1 MLAYVFPG
9 QGAQKKGMGEE
20 LFDEFEEW
28 TAQADDILGY
38 SIKQLCLEDPDFNL
52 NKTQYTQPALYTVN
66 ALSYFSRIKHSA
78 ITVDFVAGHSLGE
91 YNALLAAG
99 AFDFAT
105 GLRLVQKRGQLMS
118 QAAGGGMAAVI
129 GLTEEQMAEVLQE
142 HRLESIDIANLN
154 SPHQIVISGAK
165 EDMDLAKQVFESLKD
180 VMMFIPLRTSGAF
193 HSRHMEGAGREF
205 EAFLQNFT
213 FHELR
218 IPVISNVDARRYQ
231 TASIK
236 RNLVQQITSSVRWTE
251 SIRYLMGLGVI
262 DFEEIGPGRVLTDLI
277 GRIKNEAEPLIVDE
291 PALVAETVI
300 ETVFDEMNESHL
312 EIPNKSESIAIE
324 QVHTFEIKPGSLG
337 SAAFRSDYNLKY
349 AYMTGA
355 MYRGIASKEMVVRMG
370 KAGMMGFFGAGG
382 LKLPQIAEAIQYIQQ
397 ELSEGQAYGM
407 NLVHNPSEPEIEE
420 QTVDIFLQSGVKIME
435 AAAFMNIT
443 PALVK
448 YRAKGL
454 TRDADR
460 RVVSINK
467 MIAKVSRPEVAE
479 AFLSPAP
486 ERIIAKLREEN
497 KITPEEALMLRE
509 VPVAD
514 DICAEADS
522 GGHTDGAVAYAL
534 MPAMIKLRD
543 EMMQRYSY
551 PTRIRIGAAGGI
563 GTPDAI
569 SAAFTLGADFI
580 VTGSINQCTVEA
592 GTSDEVKDLLQQMNV
607 QDTEYAPAGDMFE
620 MGARVQVLKKGL
632 FFPAR
637 SNKLYDLYRQYNSI
651 DEIDEKTKA
660 QIQEK
665 YFKRSFESVY
675 ETVRTRYPQ
684 VVEKAERNPKYKM
697 AMIFRWYFSYS
708 TRLAL
713 QGDQENKVDYQIHC
727 GPALGAFNQWVKGTK
742 LEDWRNRHVDE
753 IAETLMTETA
763 ALLNRRYNSF
773 RMPSEEPG
781 MPDLQDIR
789 SAQEVY

>member
-20 LFDEFEEW
+20 LFDEFKEL

-66 ALSYFSRIKHSA
+66 ALSYFSKMHSGRRE
-78 ITVDFVAGHSLGE
+78 DFVAGHSLGE

-118 QAAGGGMAAVI
+118 RAAGGGMAAVI
-129 GLTEEQMAEVLQE
+129 GLTEEQIAEVLQE
-142 HRLESIDIANLN
+142 HKLETIDIANLN
-154 SPHQIVISGAK
+154 SPHQIVISGAR

-193 HSRHMEGAGREF
+193 HSRHMEEAGREY

-218 IPVISNVDARRYQ
+218 IPVISNVHARRYQ
-231 TASIK
+231 SSCIK
-236 RNLVQQITSSVRWTE
+236 RNLVQQMTSSVRWTE

-262 DFEEIGPGRVLTDLI
+262 HFEEIGPGRVLTDLI

-291 PALVAETVI
+291 PAFVDEAVI
-300 ETVFDEMNESHL
+300 ENLHEELNECHL
-312 EIPNKSESIAIE
+312 EMSHKSETIAVE
-324 QVHTFEIKPGSLG
+324 QLQSSEIKPSSLG
-337 SAAFRSDYNLKY
+337 SAAFRRDYNLKY

-382 LKLPQIAEAIQYIQQ
+382 LKLPQIVEAIQYIQQ

-407 NLVHNPSEPEIEE
+407 NLVHNPTEPEIEE
-420 QTVDIFLQSGVKIME
+420 QTVDVFLQSGVKVME

-443 PALVK
+443 AALVK
-448 YRAKGL
+448 FRAKGL
-454 TRDADR
+454 TRDADG
-460 RVVSINK
+460 RVISINK
-467 MIAKVSRPEVAE
+467 LIAKVSRPEVAE

-486 ERIIAKLREEN
+486 ERIVAKLRGEN

-543 EMMQRYSY
+543 EIMQRYSY

-651 DEIDEKTKA
+651 DEIDDKTKA

-697 AMIFRWYFSYS
+697 ALIFRWYFSYS

-753 IAETLMTETA
+753 IAEKLMTETA
-763 ALLNRRYNSF
+763 ALLNRRFNSF
-773 RMPSEEPG
+773 RMSSEEPG
-781 MPDLQDIR
+781 MAEFQDIR

>member
-20 LFDEFEEW
+20 LFDEFKEL

-66 ALSYFSRIKHSA
+66 ALSYFSKMHSGRRE
-78 ITVDFVAGHSLGE
+78 DFVAGHSLGE

-118 QAAGGGMAAVI
+118 RAAGGGMAAVI
-129 GLTEEQMAEVLQE
+129 GLTEEQIAEVLQE
-142 HRLESIDIANLN
+142 HKLETIDIANLN
-154 SPHQIVISGAK
+154 SPHQIVISGAR

-193 HSRHMEGAGREF
+193 HSRHMEEAGREY

-218 IPVISNVDARRYQ
+218 IPVISNVHARRYQ
-231 TASIK
+231 SSCIK
-236 RNLVQQITSSVRWTE
+236 RNLVQQMTSSVRWTE

-262 DFEEIGPGRVLTDLI
+262 HFEEIGPGRVLTDLI

-291 PALVAETVI
+291 PAFVDEAVI
-300 ETVFDEMNESHL
+300 ENLHEELNECHL
-312 EIPNKSESIAIE
+312 EMSHKSETIAVE
-324 QVHTFEIKPGSLG
+324 QLQSSEIKPSSLG
-337 SAAFRSDYNLKY
+337 SAAFRRDYNLKY

-382 LKLPQIAEAIQYIQQ
+382 LKLPQIVEAIQYIQQ

-407 NLVHNPSEPEIEE
+407 NLVHNPTEPEIEE
-420 QTVDIFLQSGVKIME
+420 QTVDVFLQSGVKVME

-443 PALVK
+443 AALVK
-448 YRAKGL
+448 FRAKGL
-454 TRDADR
+454 TRDADG
-460 RVVSINK
+460 RVISINK
-467 MIAKVSRPEVAE
+467 LIAKVSRPEVAE

-486 ERIIAKLREEN
+486 ERIVAKLRGEN

-543 EMMQRYSY
+543 EIMQRYSY
-551 PTRIRIGAAGGI
+551 PTRIRIGAAGG
-563 GTPDAI
+563 
-569 SAAFTLGADFI
+569 L
-580 VTGSINQCTVEA
+580 
-592 GTSDEVKDLLQQMNV
+592 
-607 QDTEYAPAGDMFE
+607 APRM
-620 MGARVQVLKKGL
+620 Q
-632 FFPAR
+632 
-637 SNKLYDLYRQYNSI
+637 YR
-651 DEIDEKTKA
+651 
-660 QIQEK
+660 
-665 YFKRSFESVY
+665 
-675 ETVRTRYPQ
+675 
-684 VVEKAERNPKYKM
+684 
-697 AMIFRWYFSYS
+697 
-708 TRLAL
+708 
-713 QGDQENKVDYQIHC
+713 
-727 GPALGAFNQWVKGTK
+727 
-742 LEDWRNRHVDE
+742 RH
-753 IAETLMTETA
+753 LH
-763 ALLNRRYNSF
+763 
-773 RMPSEEPG
+773 
-781 MPDLQDIR
+781 
-789 SAQEVY
+789 